1 MTTPLIGLWSLTE
14 FVIQSKS
21 ARHLKR
27 PCGNNPHGYMSYH
40 SSGHMQALLCHE
52 QRSPFPK
59 DLEHAHAASA
69 EDKAQAF
76 NESLSYAG
84 EWTLKDQ
91 EVLIMCNFSNPRRP
105 GVDRT
110 DQSAQQRPTG
120 SQYDVSSRSGPIS
133 ILKWQRS
140 EGVFVTAIDYFN
152 STKTC

>member
-27 PCGNNPHGYMSYH
+27 PFGNNPHGFLSYH

-84 EWTLKDQ
+84 EWSLKDQ
-91 EVLIMCNFSNPRRP
+91 EVAHYVQFSTNPQIMGQVLIRRINQLSK
-105 GVDRT
+105 
-110 DQSAQQRPTG
+110 DQLILS
-120 SQYDVSSRSGPIS
+120 YDVSSRSGPIEY
-133 ILKWQRS
+133 ILKWQKVS
-140 EGVFVTAIDYFN
+140 PAEC
-152 STKTC
+152 S